1 MESKKS
7 MLAGS
12 LIASAILGLS
22 NLSNASTL
30 TSYSA
35 LGSGAE
41 VRSELL
47 NITASGANAL
57 ELKCGADTTKGHGH
71 DHSKAKDGKCG
82 EGKCGDHKHDAK
94 TGEAK
99 KEVKE
104 TKEVKEVKTTEH
116 KKDEK
121 SPK

>member
-22 NLSNASTL
+22 NLNANASTL
-30 TSYSA
+30 TNYSA

-47 NITASGANAL
+47 NITVSSNGL
-57 ELKCGADTTKGHGH
+57 ELKCGADSNKAAHGKG
-71 DHSKAKDGKCG
+71 KDGKCG
-82 EGKCGDHKHDAK
+82 EGKCGDHKKDAK
-94 TGEAK
+94 AGEHT

-104 TKEVKEVKTTEH
+104 TKEVKPVEH

>member
-22 NLSNASTL
+22 NLGATASTL

-41 VRSELL
+41 VRNELL
-47 NITASGANAL
+47 NTTASNLSNL
-57 ELKCGADTTKGHGH
+57 ELKCGADSTKAHG
-71 DHSKAKDGKCG
+71 KAKDGKCG
-82 EGKCGDHKHDAK
+82 EGKCGEHKKDAK
-94 TGEAK
+94 AGEHKKDANAK
-99 KEVKE
+99 PA
-104 TKEVKEVKTTEH
+104 EH

>member
-22 NLSNASTL
+22 NLGANASTL
-30 TSYSA
+30 TTYSA

-41 VRSELL
+41 IRSELL
-47 NITASGANAL
+47 NIAPSNSNRI
-57 ELKCGADTTKGHGH
+57 ELTCGAKDSTKAGHG
-71 DHSKAKDGKCG
+71 KAKDGKCG
-82 EGKCGDHKHDAK
+82 EGKCGDHKKDAK
-94 TGEAK
+94 TGEHK
-99 KEVKE
+99 TEVKDA
-104 TKEVKEVKTTEH
+104 KEAKPVEH